1 MASFIAK
8 SISTMLDTVNFSQ
21 INSDVKAIVFT
32 LCTMFLCLFFG
43 ITNLVFLSLFITPFQ
58 LNTPIVHLDSITV
71 TSLNTEAVDLTATI
85 NLTLFFH
92 APNYNQEIVSY
103 KDIEVIIWWSG
114 KDDIFLGRTI
124 LSPFTQGPDSVT
136 MIRAGVTVPPGISND
151 SDISLGIGAERDRG
165 SVQIG
170 VILLGYVL
178 TDSASVSMTFKFGPN
193 AVKFPAGSRNGA
205 WTWVIPRPILMRN
218 FMV

>member
-8 SISTMLDTVNFSQ
+8 SISIMSDTVSSLT
-21 INSDVKAIVFT
+21 SDVKAIFFT
-32 LCTMFLCLFFG
+32 LCTMFLCLFIG
-43 ITNLVFLSLFITPFQ
+43 ITNLAFLSLFITPLK
-58 LNTPIVHLDSITV
+58 LNTPLVHLDSITV
-71 TSLNTEAVDLTATI
+71 TSLNTQAVDLTATL

-92 APNYNQEIVSY
+92 APNYDEKIVCY
-103 KDIEVIIWWSG
+103 KNVEVIVWWSG

-124 LSPFTQGPDSVT
+124 LSPFTQAPGSVT

-151 SDISLGIGAERDRG
+151 RDIAIGLGAERDRG

-170 VILLGYVL
+170 VILLGYMV

-205 WTWVIPRPILMRN
+205 WSWAIPRPILMHN